1 MAEAKRAGA
10 MGVVSADM
18 VVVEG
23 AVLEVDFRLLL
34 FMDSGIRKLVRLG
47 GVVRKNAG

>member
-18 VVVEG
+18 VMVEDCSRGRISAAVVDDG
-23 AVLEVDFRLLL
+23 
-34 FMDSGIRKLVRLG
+34 
-47 GVVRKNAG
+47 